1 MYNAILINLFYCR
14 SFCKSALRV
23 TVQARDVHD
32 IPALLIGLCFYNSLL
47 GQTGTFP
54 FVNIRSDVF
63 QEKIPCKRD
72 VFLTIM
78 VGLRHRNSGG
88 KLPTI
93 AKFAFGSRFY
103 SVNRK
108 SLASILLRQ
117 FLERSPSRT
126 ASQKQLLMEADVNVD
141 LSIC

>member
-108 SLASILLRQ
+108 SLASILLKQ

-126 ASQKQLLMEADVNVD
+126 APPETISNGNSMKVT

>member
-78 VGLRHRNSGG
+78 VGLRHRNSGA

-141 LSIC
+141 LSVC